1 MGRTPLQTAIYLDH
15 HATTPCDPRV
25 VEAMLPYFAREFG
38 NAASR
43 THAFGWRAE
52 QAVEQARGEVA
63 ALVGADPREIVFTS
77 GATESNNLALLG
89 VARAARPRRAH
100 VVTSRI
106 EHRAV
111 LDPCRALEREGVR
124 VTYLDVARDG
134 RVDPAAVEAALEADT
149 LLVSIMFANNE
160 IGTLQPIEAIGRI
173 ARARGVLFHCDAA
186 QAAGKVPVDVV
197 RDSID
202 LLSLSA
208 HKLYGPKGVGALYV
222 RRRPRIEIEPILH
235 GGGHERGLRSGTLP
249 VPLCV
254 GFGAAC
260 AIAASERAGE
270 AERLTAL
277 RERLRAALVA
287 GVESVHLNGHGELRL
302 PGNLNV
308 SFDGVEAEALLAAL
322 PELALSS
329 GSACTSAKKEPS
341 HVLRALGLAPERS
354 LGSIRIGLGRGTTEA
369 EVDFAAGRIAVEVAR
384 LREMSPAWE
393 DARRA
398 RR

>member
-43 THAFGWRAE
+43 THAFGWRAG

-77 GATESNNLALLG
+77 GATEANNLALLG
-89 VARAARPRRAH
+89 VARAARPQRAH

-124 VTYLDVARDG
+124 VTYLEVARDG
-134 RVDPAAVEAALEADT
+134 RVDPAAVEDAIETDT

-260 AIAASERAGE
+260 AIAASESAGE

-277 RERLRAALVA
+277 RERLRTALVA
-287 GVESVHLNGHGELRL
+287 SIESVHLNGHGELRL

-329 GSACTSAKKEPS
+329 GSACTSATKEPS

-369 EVDFAAGRIAVEVAR
+369 EVDFAAGRIAFEVAR